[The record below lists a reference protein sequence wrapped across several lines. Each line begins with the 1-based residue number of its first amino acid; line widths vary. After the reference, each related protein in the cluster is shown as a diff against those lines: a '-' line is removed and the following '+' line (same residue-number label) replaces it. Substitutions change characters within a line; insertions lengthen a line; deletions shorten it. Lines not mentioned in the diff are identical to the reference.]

1 MDRKL
6 YINLYLCVGLY
17 GRYAMINH
25 ACVSNSKCVVGRAS
39 SKYTIQVRSQIEIKK
54 GEEITTRYV
63 GITNGVPLR
72 ADMLK
77 EHWCFTCSC
86 ARCMDPTEL
95 GSYSSAILCKKCNAF
110 KDGDGIRDEGLLLPN
125 ASLSSV
131 PEDLHL
137 LGGISPTVIAAA
149 ATEWKCN
156 TCGESTPKMLVEK
169 IIEAGLRCIR

>member
-1 MDRKL
+1 
-6 YINLYLCVGLY
+6 
-17 GRYAMINH
+17 
-25 ACVSNSKCVVGRAS
+25 
-39 SKYTIQVRSQIEIKK
+39 
-54 GEEITTRYV
+54 
-63 GITNGVPLR
+63 
-72 ADMLK
+72 MLK

-86 ARCMDPTEL
+86 DRCMDPTEL